1 MGLFGNIKNFVSKG
15 LDIAPVPGT
24 DVAGGVLGNI
34 FGGSDQP
41 HPATRTNS
49 LPSAILTFSKVKSLG
64 QARILAKGFIDR
76 RLNGLSYTQASLWL
90 DQAMGF
96 KPKGPFRGIQPWE
109 KIYNLQ
115 KTIVEQAR
123 QEQKDRTQPINPRV
137 VSQSGLKVQS
147 LLLPGALLIVAA
159 LIFKN

>member
-1 MGLFGNIKNFVSKG
+1 MGFFGNIKNFVSKG

-24 DVAGGVLGNI
+24 DVAGGALDNI

-64 QARILAKGFIDR
+64 RARELAKGFIDR

-90 DQAMGF
+90 DEAMGF

-115 KTIVEQAR
+115 QQIVAEAR
-123 QEQKDRTQPINPRV
+123 QQQQNRTQPTNPKV
-137 VSQSGLKVQS
+137 VSQSGLQIQS
-147 LLLPGALLIVAA
+147 LIIPVGLIIVAA